1 MALTKERKLEI
12 VKEYGN
18 SEADTGKTE
27 VQIALFTER
36 ITNLTEHLK
45 QEKKDH
51 STRRGLLKLVGQR
64 RKMLNYL
71 QKKDLDAY
79 RQLIQRLNL
88 RK

>member
-1 MALTKERKLEI
+1 MTVTKERKVEI
-12 VKEYGN
+12 VKEYGR
-18 SEADTGKTE
+18 SETDTGKTE
-27 VQIALFTER
+27 VQIALLSER
-36 ITNLTEHLK
+36 IANLTEHLK